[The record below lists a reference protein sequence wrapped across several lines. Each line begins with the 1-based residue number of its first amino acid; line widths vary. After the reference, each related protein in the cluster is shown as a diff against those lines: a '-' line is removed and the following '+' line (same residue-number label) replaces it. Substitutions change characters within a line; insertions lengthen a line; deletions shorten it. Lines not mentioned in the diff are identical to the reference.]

1 MSSTALFMPSTLGGT
16 RTYRLTATYFA
27 AFIALGLTVG
37 SLGPTLPSLAEQT
50 HVGLAAISY
59 LFTARSMGYVLGA
72 VRGGRMF
79 DRHAGNRVM
88 AVMLFAMSLMMTVVP
103 LVPKLWLLLI
113 VMLILGAAE
122 AALDVG
128 GNTLLARVHG
138 NRVAPFMSAMHSFF
152 GVGALIAPIV
162 VAQTALLS
170 YSTTTSYFVI
180 AALLLP
186 IAAYIFRL
194 PSPTAA
200 KTIKP
205 DVPAAAD
212 RGLVFLIALFLFLY
226 VGAEVSFAGWIFTYS
241 IKLNLSSARTAAYLT
256 SLFWGSLTSGRML
269 MITAAARFKAGTILM
284 SSLAGCLLS
293 IGLMVISPHLFAGVL
308 IGTAG
313 LGLSMASI
321 FPTTLSYAG
330 QRIRMTGQLMGWIVL
345 GSSVGAMVVP
355 LIIGQFFQ
363 SLGPEVLMTVI
374 GIILL
379 GAVGVLYSMLC
390 RSQVLSESRQGL
402 R

>member
-1 MSSTALFMPSTLGGT
+1 MSSIDLSVPLTSASTT
-16 RTYRLTATYFA
+16 SYRLTAVYFA

-50 HVGLAAISY
+50 HVGLGAISY

-72 VRGGRMF
+72 VRGGRLF
-79 DRHAGNRVM
+79 DRHAGNPVM
-88 AVMLFAMSLMMTVVP
+88 AVMLLAMSIMMALVP
-103 LVPKLWLLLI
+103 LVPNLWLLLI

-128 GNTLLARVHG
+128 ANTLLAWAHG
-138 NRVAPFMSAMHSFF
+138 KGVAPFMNAMHSFF
-152 GVGALIAPIV
+152 GVGALVAPIV
-162 VAQTALLS
+162 VAQTALLN
-170 YSTTTSYFVI
+170 YSTTASYFVI

-186 IAAYIFRL
+186 IGAYIFRL
-194 PSPTAA
+194 ASPIAA
-200 KTIKP
+200 KTAKP

-212 RGLVFLIALFLFLY
+212 RALVFLIALFLFLY

-241 IKLNLSSARTAAYLT
+241 IKLNLTSATTAACLT
-256 SLFWGSLTSGRML
+256 SLFWGSLTLGRML
-269 MITAAARFKAGTILM
+269 MITAAGRFKAGSILM

-293 IGLMVISPHLFAGVL
+293 IGLMMISPHSFACVL

-330 QRIRMTGQLMGWIVL
+330 QRIRMTGRLIGWIVL
-345 GSSVGAMVVP
+345 GSSVGAMLVP
-355 LIIGQFFQ
+355 LIIGQFFE

-379 GAVGVLYSMLC
+379 GAIGVLFFVLR
-390 RSQVLSESRQGL
+390 RSQAMMCAEALS
-402 R
+402 